1 MSDVIA
7 VSDAIL
13 ARPLVPGDAVAVF
26 ELTRAAE
33 QVDLGHPM
41 VELDDIRGHWA
52 RPSYNLGAQSIGY
65 FEHGELVAYGEVHKN
80 RLEGYVHPAHRR
92 RGLGT
97 RLFEWS
103 RTKAKELGY
112 PRVGQTV
119 SVNNRDAIS
128 LLTDHG
134 GTLLYTSWVLEL
146 PEGTTIAAQDLPPGH
161 RLRPFQADRDTY
173 DVYRT
178 FEDAFNEWPDRQPST
193 LDDWRA
199 IAFGRSD
206 FEPWQVVT
214 AVEDVDGVERIV
226 GACRLIVSDGEGW
239 VDQIAVRRQARGRGL
254 GRALLVAAFN
264 EARSRGAT
272 ALRLNTDSR
281 TGALGLYQHVGMVVV
296 ETYQHYAVDLR

>member
-1 MSDVIA
+1 MPDVTA
-7 VSDAIL
+7 LSDAIV
-13 ARPLVPGDAVAVF
+13 ARPLVLEDAVAVF

-33 QVDLGHPM
+33 QADLGHPM
-41 VELDDIRGHWA
+41 VELEDIRCDWA

-65 FEHGELVAYGEVHKN
+65 FEHGDLVAYGEVHKN

-103 RTKAKELGY
+103 LGKAKELGY

-119 SVNNRDAIS
+119 SVTNRDAIS
-128 LLTDHG
+128 LLSDHG

-146 PEGTTIAAQDLPPGH
+146 PEGTAIAAQDLPPGH

-173 DVYRT
+173 DAYRT

-193 LDDWRA
+193 LDDWQA

-214 AVEDVDGVERIV
+214 VVQDVDGVERIV
-226 GACRLIVSDGEGW
+226 GACRVTVSDAEGW
-239 VDQIAVRRQARGRGL
+239 VDQIAVRREARGRGL

-272 ALRLNTDSR
+272 TSRLNTDSR
-281 TGALGLYQHVGMVVV
+281 TGALGLYEHVGMVVV